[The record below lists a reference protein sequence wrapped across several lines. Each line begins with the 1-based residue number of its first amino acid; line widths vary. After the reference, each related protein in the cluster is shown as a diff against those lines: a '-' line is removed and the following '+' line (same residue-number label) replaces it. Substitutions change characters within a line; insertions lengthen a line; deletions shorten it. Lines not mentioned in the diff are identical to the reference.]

1 MSQPN
6 RFALTLETL
15 AELTPEIQAARVDPG
30 PALPNLS
37 EVLDEFAPL
46 PREALFLGLAVDGL
60 PVLLNLLDPQPGP
73 LLVAGDAGSGKTRLL
88 RSIAQAVE
96 RGHRPQ
102 DVRVNV
108 LSARPQ
114 EWASLDGAP
123 HLESLASPRD
133 PAAAG
138 NLAALVERGHDKENA
153 QEFRLLLIDDMHGMT
168 HMGERALQHLRWLLL
183 RGPARRIWPIVTLDS
198 AHLEQLRPWL
208 EAFRTRL
215 FGHIESERIAQ
226 ALAGQPGIAFQ
237 ALMSGA
243 QFAIREGAAW
253 LNFWVPSLD

>member
-30 PALPNLS
+30 PALPNLG

-102 DVRVNV
+102 DVRLNV
-108 LSARPQ
+108 LSVRPQ
-114 EWASLDGAP
+114 EWAGLEGSP
-123 HLESLASPRD
+123 HFEGVASPRD
-133 PAAAG
+133 PAAADRV
-138 NLAALVERGHDKENA
+138 AALVERGHEKGND
-153 QEFRLLLIDDMHGMT
+153 QEFRLLLIDDLDGIA
-168 HMGERALQHLRWLLL
+168 HMDERARQHLRWLLL
-183 RGPARRIWPIVTLDS
+183 RGPSRRIWPIVTLDS
-198 AHLEQLRPWL
+198 RHVEQLRPWL

-226 ALAGQPGIAFQ
+226 SLAGQPGIAFQ
-237 ALMSGA
+237 ALMGGA
-243 QFAIREGAAW
+243 QFAIREGPAW
-253 LNFWVPSLD
+253 LNFWVPRLN